1 VVLTRLARVI
11 TELSTESKDAT
22 LALSSIDQIDS
33 RANIDEKSELI
44 VEDFATI

>member
-1 VVLTRLARVI
+1 MLTWLARVI

-33 RANIDEKSELI
+33 RASIDEKSELI
-44 VEDFATI
+44 VEDFAAI